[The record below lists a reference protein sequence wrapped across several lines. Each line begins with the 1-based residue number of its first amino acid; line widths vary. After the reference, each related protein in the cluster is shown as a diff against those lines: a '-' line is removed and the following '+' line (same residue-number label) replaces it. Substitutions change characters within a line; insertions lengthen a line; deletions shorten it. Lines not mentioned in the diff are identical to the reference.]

1 MRINIQLM
9 HANMPKCVTP
19 DMFSIVMIMHKSLW
33 LIIIM
38 ILFPTSERHPMAC
51 IHSIYGRL
59 PLFVCLYGAVLT
71 QLQINNRMTVSIWV
85 WKLYKG

>member
-33 LIIIM
+33 LIII
-38 ILFPTSERHPMAC
+38 ILFPTSEWHPMAC
-51 IHSIYGRL
+51 IRSIYGSP
-59 PLFVCLYGAVLT
+59 PLFVCLYGAMLT
-71 QLQINNRMTVSIWV
+71 QLQINN
-85 WKLYKG
+85 